1 MARFRRPC
9 ISWTTIEAVL
19 PEAAGEVTHFE
30 PYFFQTNDLG
40 EETGFFVVKG
50 PMDAIFKIM
59 EEDEYR
65 ALVDKAY
72 YLVEHFKVDLL
83 TVGDGITE
91 QLERSARV
99 PTARVEPRS
108 PTPTRAFVWRWG
120 ICRSPPTD
128 GDEDVQPE
136 PTACPHTVV
145 R

>member
-1 MARFRRPC
+1 MRTGMARFRRPC

-72 YLVEHFKVDLL
+72 LPGRALQ
-83 TVGDGITE
+83 GRPADGG
-91 QLERSARV
+91 RRHHG
-99 PTARVEPRS
+99 TAGALGEGPDR
-108 PTPTRAFVWRWG
+108 
-120 ICRSPPTD
+120 
-128 GDEDVQPE
+128 
-136 PTACPHTVV
+136 
-145 R
+145 